1 MLLLANSA
9 MAQSLPRQIDSIIGD
24 SLRAAIWKIP
34 EDNRVEL
41 LKYVGEKT
49 REMERRISLERM
61 DEFFSLTPHEEM
73 LKLTPEQVAIIGFI
87 ENCCAVEF
95 VNYEYECNYVLHKK
109 AEDMPYAGFEAY
121 KFWYLNH
128 RKYISPLLIKYYCLV
143 KALNYGDYIVVKN
156 NMISNE
162 FIGSIMMQMRSL
174 PYMYLWYEQGGDI
187 NKLPPQGIINA
198 GFFIC

>member
-73 LKLTPEQVAIIGFI
+73 L
-87 ENCCAVEF
+87 
-95 VNYEYECNYVLHKK
+95 
-109 AEDMPYAGFEAY
+109 
-121 KFWYLNH
+121 
-128 RKYISPLLIKYYCLV
+128 
-143 KALNYGDYIVVKN
+143 
-156 NMISNE
+156 
-162 FIGSIMMQMRSL
+162 
-174 PYMYLWYEQGGDI
+174 
-187 NKLPPQGIINA
+187 
-198 GFFIC
+198 